1 MLQLPRRTLALG
13 RHTLVMGILNVT
25 PDSFSDRGIYF
36 DRRAAVAR
44 GLEIEREGADLLDIG
59 GESTR
64 PGAQPVEAAE
74 ELDRAI
80 PVIEALR
87 RKGLRIPISIDTTK
101 AMVADRALR
110 AGAEIVNDVSGL
122 RYDSELAE
130 VVRRHQAAV
139 VLMHLRG
146 TPRTMQKLPPV
157 KQLLPAICRGLAATI
172 GRARNAG
179 IKKRQIVIDPGIGFG
194 KNAGQ
199 NFEILKGLPNLTRLG
214 YPILAGPSRK
224 SFLRWALSDLS
235 GTQSQPKSFRHNRK
249 AEYSV
254 SEESLFA
261 MAFATAAAVTA
272 AILNGAHIVRVH
284 DVRQMVAVARI
295 ADRIS

>member
-1 MLQLPRRTLALG
+1 
-13 RHTLVMGILNVT
+13 MGVLNVT
-25 PDSFSDRGIYF
+25 PDSFSEQGIYF

-74 ELDRAI
+74 ELDRTI

-101 AMVADRALR
+101 TAVADRALG

-122 RYDSELAE
+122 RFDPALAQ
-130 VVRRHQAAV
+130 VVRDHQAAL

-146 TPRTMQKLPPV
+146 TPRTMQNLPPV
-157 KQLLPAICRGLAATI
+157 KNLLPGIRRGLSASI
-172 GRARNAG
+172 RRALEAG

-194 KNAGQ
+194 KDAGQ
-199 NFEILKGLPNLTRLG
+199 NFEILKGLPSLIPLG
-214 YPILAGPSRK
+214 YPILVGPSRK
-224 SFLRWALSDLS
+224 SFLRWALSGQSAPLSKAKKFSQSRRAEDGVPEDL
-235 GTQSQPKSFRHNRK
+235 
-249 AEYSV
+249 
-254 SEESLFA
+254 LFG
-261 MAFATAAAVTA
+261 TAAAVTA

-284 DVRQMVAVARI
+284 DVRQMVKVARI
-295 ADRIS
+295 ADQLLSP

>member
-1 MLQLPRRTLALG
+1 MGKQ
-13 RHTLVMGILNVT
+13 TLVMGVLNVT

-36 DRRAAVAR
+36 DRRAAIAR

-74 ELDRAI
+74 EIDRTI

-87 RKGLRIPISIDTTK
+87 RKGLRIPISIDTYK
-101 AMVADRALR
+101 AFVADRALG

-122 RYDSELAE
+122 RFDPGLAQ
-130 VVRRHQAAV
+130 VIRRHQAAL

-146 TPRTMQKLPPV
+146 TPRTMQKLPEV
-157 KQLLPAICRGLAATI
+157 KSILPAIRRGLSASI
-172 GRARNAG
+172 RRALNAG

-199 NFEILKGLPNLTRLG
+199 NFEILKGLPSLRRLG
-214 YPILAGPSRK
+214 YPVLVGPSRK
-224 SFLRWALSDLS
+224 SFLQRALSGQYSPLSRSKRFARSRKVGDGVPEDL
-235 GTQSQPKSFRHNRK
+235 
-249 AEYSV
+249 
-254 SEESLFA
+254 LFG
-261 MAFATAAAVTA
+261 TAAAVTA

-284 DVRQMVAVARI
+284 DVRQMVEVARI
-295 ADRIS
+295 ADRLC

>member
-1 MLQLPRRTLALG
+1 
-13 RHTLVMGILNVT
+13 MGILNVT
-25 PDSFSDRGIYF
+25 PDSFSDRGSYF

-74 ELDRAI
+74 EIDRTI

-87 RKGLRIPISIDTTK
+87 RKGFRIPISIDTTK
-101 AMVADRALR
+101 AAVADRALR

-122 RYDSELAE
+122 RYDPGLAE

-146 TPRTMQKLPPV
+146 TPRTMQKLPQV
-157 KQLLPAICRGLAATI
+157 KNLLPAIRRGLSASI
-172 GRARNAG
+172 RRALHAG
-179 IKKRQIVIDPGIGFG
+179 IKKRRIVIDPGIGFG

-199 NFEILKGLPNLTRLG
+199 NFEILKGLPSLTHLG

-224 SFLRWALSDLS
+224 SFLRWALSNQSPSLS
-235 GTQSQPKSFRHNRK
+235 RSNRFARSRK
-249 AEYSV
+249 AGDGVPEDL
-254 SEESLFA
+254 LFG
-261 MAFATAAAVTA
+261 TAAAVTA

-284 DVRQMVAVARI
+284 DVHQMVTVARI

>member
-1 MLQLPRRTLALG
+1 
-13 RHTLVMGILNVT
+13 MGVLNVT
-25 PDSFSDRGIYF
+25 PDSFSEQGIYF

-74 ELDRAI
+74 ELDRTI

-101 AMVADRALR
+101 TAVADRALG

-122 RYDSELAE
+122 RFDPALAQ
-130 VVRRHQAAV
+130 VVRDHQAAL

-146 TPRTMQKLPPV
+146 TPRTMQNLPPV
-157 KQLLPAICRGLAATI
+157 KNLLPGIRRGLSASI
-172 GRARNAG
+172 RRALEAG

-194 KNAGQ
+194 KDAGQ
-199 NFEILKGLPNLTRLG
+199 NFEILKGLPSLIPLG
-214 YPILAGPSRK
+214 YPILVGPSRK
-224 SFLRWALSDLS
+224 SFLRWALSGQSAPLSKAKRFSRSKEAEDGVPEDL
-235 GTQSQPKSFRHNRK
+235 
-249 AEYSV
+249 
-254 SEESLFA
+254 LFG
-261 MAFATAAAVTA
+261 TAAAVTA

-284 DVRQMVAVARI
+284 DVRQMVKVARI
-295 ADRIS
+295 ADQLLSP

>member
-1 MLQLPRRTLALG
+1 
-13 RHTLVMGILNVT
+13 MGVLNVT
-25 PDSFSDRGIYF
+25 PDSFSEQGIYF

-74 ELDRAI
+74 ELDRTI

-101 AMVADRALR
+101 TAVADRALG

-122 RYDSELAE
+122 RFDPALAQ
-130 VVRRHQAAV
+130 VVRDHQAAL

-146 TPRTMQKLPPV
+146 TPRTMQNLPPV
-157 KQLLPAICRGLAATI
+157 KNLLPGIRRGLSASI
-172 GRARNAG
+172 RRALEAG

-194 KNAGQ
+194 KDAGQ
-199 NFEILKGLPNLTRLG
+199 NFEILKGLPSLIPLG
-214 YPILAGPSRK
+214 YPILVGPSRK
-224 SFLRWALSDLS
+224 SFLRWALSGQSAPLSKAKKFSRSKEAEDGVPEDL
-235 GTQSQPKSFRHNRK
+235 
-249 AEYSV
+249 
-254 SEESLFA
+254 LFG
-261 MAFATAAAVTA
+261 TAAAVTA

-284 DVRQMVAVARI
+284 DVRQMVKVARI
-295 ADRIS
+295 ADQLLSP

>member
-1 MLQLPRRTLALG
+1 
-13 RHTLVMGILNVT
+13 MGVLNVT
-25 PDSFSDRGIYF
+25 PDSFSEQGIYF

-74 ELDRAI
+74 ELDRTI

-101 AMVADRALR
+101 TAVADRALG

-122 RYDSELAE
+122 RFDPALAQ
-130 VVRRHQAAV
+130 VVRDHQAAL

-146 TPRTMQKLPPV
+146 TPRTMQNLPPV
-157 KQLLPAICRGLAATI
+157 KNLLPGIRRGLSASI
-172 GRARNAG
+172 RRALEAG

-194 KNAGQ
+194 KDAGQ
-199 NFEILKGLPNLTRLG
+199 NFEILKGLPSLIPLG
-214 YPILAGPSRK
+214 YPILVGPSRK
-224 SFLRWALSDLS
+224 SFLRWALSGQSAPLSKAKRFSRSKEAEDGVPEDL
-235 GTQSQPKSFRHNRK
+235 
-249 AEYSV
+249 
-254 SEESLFA
+254 LFG
-261 MAFATAAAVTA
+261 TAAAVTA

-284 DVRQMVAVARI
+284 DVRQMVKVARI
-295 ADRIS
+295 ADQVVSS

>member
-1 MLQLPRRTLALG
+1 
-13 RHTLVMGILNVT
+13 MGVLNVT
-25 PDSFSDRGIYF
+25 PDSFSEQGIYF

-74 ELDRAI
+74 ELDRTI

-101 AMVADRALR
+101 TAVADRALG

-122 RYDSELAE
+122 RFDPALAQ
-130 VVRRHQAAV
+130 VVRDHQAAL

-146 TPRTMQKLPPV
+146 TPRTMQNLPPV
-157 KQLLPAICRGLAATI
+157 KNLLPGIRRGLSASI
-172 GRARNAG
+172 RRALEAG

-194 KNAGQ
+194 KDAGQ
-199 NFEILKGLPNLTRLG
+199 NFEILKGLPSLIPLG
-214 YPILAGPSRK
+214 YPILVGPSRK
-224 SFLRWALSDLS
+224 SFLRWALSGQSSPLSKAKRFSRSKEAEDGVPEDL
-235 GTQSQPKSFRHNRK
+235 
-249 AEYSV
+249 
-254 SEESLFA
+254 LFG
-261 MAFATAAAVTA
+261 TAAAVTA

-284 DVRQMVAVARI
+284 DVRQMVKVARI
-295 ADRIS
+295 ADQVV

>member
-1 MLQLPRRTLALG
+1 
-13 RHTLVMGILNVT
+13 MGVLNVT
-25 PDSFSDRGIYF
+25 PDSFSEQGIYF

-74 ELDRAI
+74 ELDRTI

-101 AMVADRALR
+101 TAVADRALG

-122 RYDSELAE
+122 RFDPVLAQ
-130 VVRRHQAAV
+130 VVRDHQAAL

-146 TPRTMQKLPPV
+146 TPRTMQNLPPV
-157 KQLLPAICRGLAATI
+157 KNLLPGIRRGLSASI
-172 GRARNAG
+172 RRALEAG

-194 KNAGQ
+194 KDAGQ
-199 NFEILKGLPNLTRLG
+199 NFEILKGLPSLIPLG
-214 YPILAGPSRK
+214 YPILVGPSRK
-224 SFLRWALSDLS
+224 SFLRWALSGQSAPLSKAKKFSRSKEAEDGVPEDL
-235 GTQSQPKSFRHNRK
+235 
-249 AEYSV
+249 
-254 SEESLFA
+254 LFG
-261 MAFATAAAVTA
+261 TAAAVTA

-284 DVRQMVAVARI
+284 DVRQMVKVARI
-295 ADRIS
+295 ADQVVSP

>member
-1 MLQLPRRTLALG
+1 
-13 RHTLVMGILNVT
+13 MGVLNVT
-25 PDSFSDRGIYF
+25 PDSFSEQGIYF

-74 ELDRAI
+74 ELDRTI

-101 AMVADRALR
+101 TAVADRALG

-122 RYDSELAE
+122 RFDPALAQ
-130 VVRRHQAAV
+130 VVRDHQAAL

-146 TPRTMQKLPPV
+146 TPRTMQNLPPV
-157 KQLLPAICRGLAATI
+157 KNLLPGIRRGLSASI
-172 GRARNAG
+172 RRALEAG

-194 KNAGQ
+194 KDAGQ
-199 NFEILKGLPNLTRLG
+199 NFEILKGLPSLIPLG
-214 YPILAGPSRK
+214 YPILVGPSRK
-224 SFLRWALSDLS
+224 SFLRWALSGQSAPLSKAKKFSRSKEAEDGVPEDL
-235 GTQSQPKSFRHNRK
+235 
-249 AEYSV
+249 
-254 SEESLFA
+254 LFG
-261 MAFATAAAVTA
+261 TAAAVTA

-284 DVRQMVAVARI
+284 DVRQMVKVARI
-295 ADRIS
+295 ADQVV

>member
-1 MLQLPRRTLALG
+1 
-13 RHTLVMGILNVT
+13 MGVLNVT
-25 PDSFSDRGIYF
+25 PDSFSEQGIYF

-64 PGAQPVEAAE
+64 PGAQSVEAAE
-74 ELDRAI
+74 ELDRTI

-101 AMVADRALR
+101 TAVADRALG

-122 RYDSELAE
+122 RFDPALAQ
-130 VVRRHQAAV
+130 VVRDHQAAL

-146 TPRTMQKLPPV
+146 TPRTMQNLPPV
-157 KQLLPAICRGLAATI
+157 KNLLPGIRRGLSASI
-172 GRARNAG
+172 RRALEAG

-194 KNAGQ
+194 KDAGQ
-199 NFEILKGLPNLTRLG
+199 NFEILKGLPSLIPLG
-214 YPILAGPSRK
+214 YPILVGPSRK
-224 SFLRWALSDLS
+224 SFLRWALSGQSAPLSKAKKFSQSRRAEDGVPEDL
-235 GTQSQPKSFRHNRK
+235 
-249 AEYSV
+249 
-254 SEESLFA
+254 LFG
-261 MAFATAAAVTA
+261 TAAAVTA

-284 DVRQMVAVARI
+284 DVRQMVKVARI
-295 ADRIS
+295 ADQLLSP

>member
-1 MLQLPRRTLALG
+1 
-13 RHTLVMGILNVT
+13 MGVLNVT
-25 PDSFSDRGIYF
+25 PDSFSEQGIYF

-74 ELDRAI
+74 ELDRTI

-101 AMVADRALR
+101 TAVADRALG

-122 RYDSELAE
+122 RFDPALAQ
-130 VVRRHQAAV
+130 VVRDHQAAL

-146 TPRTMQKLPPV
+146 TPRTMQNLPPV
-157 KQLLPAICRGLAATI
+157 KNLLPGIRRGLSASI
-172 GRARNAG
+172 RRALEAG

-194 KNAGQ
+194 KDAGQ
-199 NFEILKGLPNLTRLG
+199 NFEILKGLPSLIPLG
-214 YPILAGPSRK
+214 YPILVGPSRK
-224 SFLRWALSDLS
+224 SFLRWALSGQSAPLSKAKRFSRSKEAEDGVPEDL
-235 GTQSQPKSFRHNRK
+235 
-249 AEYSV
+249 
-254 SEESLFA
+254 LFG
-261 MAFATAAAVTA
+261 TAAAVTA

-284 DVRQMVAVARI
+284 DVRQMVKVARI
-295 ADRIS
+295 ADQVV

>member
-1 MLQLPRRTLALG
+1 
-13 RHTLVMGILNVT
+13 MGVLNVT
-25 PDSFSDRGIYF
+25 PDSFSEQGIYF

-74 ELDRAI
+74 ELDRTI

-101 AMVADRALR
+101 TAVADRALG

-122 RYDSELAE
+122 RFDPALAQ
-130 VVRRHQAAV
+130 VVRDHQAAL

-146 TPRTMQKLPPV
+146 TPRTMQNLPPV
-157 KQLLPAICRGLAATI
+157 KNLLPGIRRGLSASI
-172 GRARNAG
+172 RRALEAG

-194 KNAGQ
+194 KDAGQ
-199 NFEILKGLPNLTRLG
+199 NFEILKGLPSLIPLG
-214 YPILAGPSRK
+214 YPILVGPSRK
-224 SFLRWALSDLS
+224 SFLRWALSGQSAPLSKAKKFSRSKEAEDGVPEDL
-235 GTQSQPKSFRHNRK
+235 
-249 AEYSV
+249 
-254 SEESLFA
+254 LFG
-261 MAFATAAAVTA
+261 TAAAVTA

-284 DVRQMVAVARI
+284 DVRQMVKVARI
-295 ADRIS
+295 ADQVVSP

>member
-1 MLQLPRRTLALG
+1 
-13 RHTLVMGILNVT
+13 MGVLNVT
-25 PDSFSDRGIYF
+25 PDSFSEQGIYF

-74 ELDRAI
+74 ELDRTI

-101 AMVADRALR
+101 TAVADRALG

-122 RYDSELAE
+122 RFDPALAQ
-130 VVRRHQAAV
+130 VVRDHQAAL

-146 TPRTMQKLPPV
+146 TPRTMQNLPPV
-157 KQLLPAICRGLAATI
+157 KNLLPGIRRGLSASI
-172 GRARNAG
+172 RRALEAG

-194 KNAGQ
+194 KDAGQ
-199 NFEILKGLPNLTRLG
+199 NFEILKGLPSLIPLG
-214 YPILAGPSRK
+214 YPILVGPSRK
-224 SFLRWALSDLS
+224 SFLRWALSGQSAPLSRSKRFSRSKEAEDGVPEDL
-235 GTQSQPKSFRHNRK
+235 
-249 AEYSV
+249 
-254 SEESLFA
+254 LFG
-261 MAFATAAAVTA
+261 TAAAVTA

-284 DVRQMVAVARI
+284 DVRQMVKVARI
-295 ADRIS
+295 ADQVA

>member
-1 MLQLPRRTLALG
+1 
-13 RHTLVMGILNVT
+13 LNVT
-25 PDSFSDRGIYF
+25 PDSFSDRGSYF

-44 GLEIEREGADLLDIG
+44 GLEIEREGAGLLDIG

-74 ELDRAI
+74 EIDRTI

-101 AMVADRALR
+101 AAVADRALH

-122 RYDSELAE
+122 RYDPGLAE

-146 TPRTMQKLPPV
+146 TPRTMQKLPQV
-157 KQLLPAICRGLAATI
+157 KNILPAIRRGLSASI
-172 GRARNAG
+172 RRALHAG
-179 IKKRQIVIDPGIGFG
+179 IKKRRIVIDPGIGFG

-199 NFEILKGLPNLTRLG
+199 NFEILKGLPSLTHLG

-224 SFLRWALSDLS
+224 SFLRWALSNQSPSLS
-235 GTQSQPKSFRHNRK
+235 RSNRFARSRK
-249 AEYSV
+249 AGDGVPEDL
-254 SEESLFA
+254 LFG
-261 MAFATAAAVTA
+261 TAAAVTA

-284 DVRQMVAVARI
+284 DVHQMVTVARI

>member
-1 MLQLPRRTLALG
+1 
-13 RHTLVMGILNVT
+13 MGVLNVT
-25 PDSFSDRGIYF
+25 PDSFSEQGIYF

-74 ELDRAI
+74 ELDRTI

-101 AMVADRALR
+101 TAVADRALG
-110 AGAEIVNDVSGL
+110 AGAEIVNNVSGL
-122 RYDSELAE
+122 RFDPALAQ
-130 VVRRHQAAV
+130 VVRDHQAAL

-146 TPRTMQKLPPV
+146 TPRTMQNLPPV
-157 KQLLPAICRGLAATI
+157 KNLLPGIRRGLSASI
-172 GRARNAG
+172 RRALEAG

-194 KNAGQ
+194 KDAGQ
-199 NFEILKGLPNLTRLG
+199 NFEILKGLPSLIPLG
-214 YPILAGPSRK
+214 YPILVGPSRK
-224 SFLRWALSDLS
+224 SFLRWALSGQSAPLSKAKRFSRSKEAEDGVPEDL
-235 GTQSQPKSFRHNRK
+235 
-249 AEYSV
+249 
-254 SEESLFA
+254 LFG
-261 MAFATAAAVTA
+261 TAAAVTA

-284 DVRQMVAVARI
+284 DVRQMVKVARI
-295 ADRIS
+295 ADQVV